1 MGATRQGPSERELL
15 HQRAAR
21 RDVGRFNGSLRHL
34 FRHHRRAGLLLGRF
48 GRKLATNRARFAGCA
63 VRRSANT
70 QIKASRTMVSKAA
83 EGTRTVRVVLPFH
96 LRMLAKIAGELQLE
110 VEPPVTQRAV
120 LDALEA
126 RYPMLSGTT
135 RDHVTQ
141 RRRAYLR
148 FYACEQ
154 DLSLEE
160 PDTPL
165 PDAVAEGEQ
174 PFLII
179 GAIAGG

>member
-1 MGATRQGPSERELL
+1 
-15 HQRAAR
+15 
-21 RDVGRFNGSLRHL
+21 
-34 FRHHRRAGLLLGRF
+34 
-48 GRKLATNRARFAGCA
+48 
-63 VRRSANT
+63 
-70 QIKASRTMVSKAA
+70 MVSKAA
-83 EGTRTVRVVLPFH
+83 EGNRTVRVVLPFH
-96 LRMLAKIAGELQLE
+96 LRMLAKISGEIQLE

-126 RYPMLSGTT
+126 RYPMLTGTT

-165 PDAVAEGEQ
+165 PDAVAAGEQ

>member
-1 MGATRQGPSERELL
+1 MTS
-15 HQRAAR
+15 
-21 RDVGRFNGSLRHL
+21 
-34 FRHHRRAGLLLGRF
+34 
-48 GRKLATNRARFAGCA
+48 
-63 VRRSANT
+63 NT
-70 QIKASRTMVSKAA
+70 KDRIC
-83 EGTRTVRVVLPFH
+83 TVRVVLPFH
-96 LRMLAKIAGELQLE
+96 LRVLGKITGEIRLD

-120 LDALEA
+120 LDALEV
-126 RYPMLSGTT
+126 RYPMLTGTT
-135 RDHVTQ
+135 RDHATQ

-165 PDAVAEGEQ
+165 PEAVANGEQ

>member
-1 MGATRQGPSERELL
+1 MISKSKN
-15 HQRAAR
+15 
-21 RDVGRFNGSLRHL
+21 DLR
-34 FRHHRRAGLLLGRF
+34 
-48 GRKLATNRARFAGCA
+48 T
-63 VRRSANT
+63 
-70 QIKASRTMVSKAA
+70 I
-83 EGTRTVRVVLPFH
+83 RVVLPFH
-96 LRMLAKIAGELQLE
+96 LRVLGKITGEVQLE

-135 RDHVTQ
+135 RDHATQ

-165 PDAVAEGEQ
+165 PDAVANGEQ

>member
-1 MGATRQGPSERELL
+1 
-15 HQRAAR
+15 
-21 RDVGRFNGSLRHL
+21 
-34 FRHHRRAGLLLGRF
+34 
-48 GRKLATNRARFAGCA
+48 
-63 VRRSANT
+63 
-70 QIKASRTMVSKAA
+70 MVSKAA

-96 LRMLAKIAGELQLE
+96 LRMLAKIAGEVQLE
-110 VEPPVTQRAV
+110 IEPPVTQRAV

-165 PDAVAEGEQ
+165 PDAVAAGEQ